1 MYLGFIKIFTMKG
14 ATSGSHARFLL
25 HQKNVFLE
33 IVYSLCYLYT
43 LQRKDY
49 YIKTIL

>member
-14 ATSGSHARFLL
+14 TTSGSQARFLL

-33 IVYSLCYLYT
+33 LFIPSVIFMC
-43 LQRKDY
+43 
-49 YIKTIL
+49 